1 MPETIGLIERAA
13 ALLRER
19 EAARPAGPQ
28 QQELHGTQ
36 GGLGPPPQPARR
48 SESPAGP
55 VLDIAALAR
64 YGITLPSERRSRTA
78 EEFRLIKHNLI
89 AAWPQD
95 AAANQPSSRLIMV
108 AGPRSGEGKTFVAL
122 NLALAFAAAE
132 DHSAVFLDIDT
143 EHPMLPS
150 LFGTVP
156 EKGVVDVL
164 AGDAQLHEVLLRTSL
179 PRLSVIPSGSRGRDV
194 PELFASK
201 RMASL
206 LAELSEPDSGRY
218 VIIDTPPCLITSE
231 PVALAPLVGQIVFV
245 VEAHRT
251 QRQEIEA
258 ALNLLGA
265 CPRIS
270 LLLNKSDDLASQ
282 HFGSYGSY
290 YYYSDNRDEEQSE
303 VEQP

>member
-28 QQELHGTQ
+28 EQKLDRTQ
-36 GGLGPPPQPARR
+36 GRLDPPATPAWRG
-48 SESPAGP
+48 ESPAGP

-64 YGITLPSERRSRTA
+64 HGIALPSERRSRTA

-132 DHSAVFLDIDT
+132 DDSAVFLDLDT

-156 EKGVVDVL
+156 EKGAVDVL

-179 PRLSVIPSGSRGRDV
+179 PRLSIIPAGRPRPDV
-194 PELFASK
+194 PELFSSK

-206 LAELSEPDSGRY
+206 LAELSEPYSSRY

-231 PVALAPLVGQIVFV
+231 AAALAPLVGQIVFV

-251 QRQEIEA
+251 QRQEIGA

-270 LLLNKSDDLASQ
+270 LLLNKTDHLASQ

-290 YYYSDNRDEEQSE
+290 YYSGNRDEEQSE